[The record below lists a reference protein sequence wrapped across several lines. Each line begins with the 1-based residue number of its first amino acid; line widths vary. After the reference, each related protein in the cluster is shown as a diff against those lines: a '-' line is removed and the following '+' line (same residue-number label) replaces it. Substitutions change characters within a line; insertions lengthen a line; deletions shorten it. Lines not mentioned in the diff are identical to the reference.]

1 MDWSQ
6 DYVVHDDL
14 FTTEEIK
21 ENWQSS
27 RKADWIHGWS
37 SSDGHKEDESS
48 PPFWHVHL
56 GGSDTERTDCTVM
69 LPTWVQSVWS
79 KLNDHNKGMKL
90 LRVYLNGHTAGQ
102 PGGIHVDGWT
112 PDQYTF
118 IYYAN
123 PDMKPEDAGELIL
136 WTPNLNEEQRM
147 ISFDTPYAMQLHP
160 EILRTVWPRAGRVL
174 MFDARIPHVARG
186 LNSNSKKLR
195 VSLVF
200 KATKI

>member
-1 MDWSQ
+1 
-6 DYVVHDDL
+6 
-14 FTTEEIK
+14 
-21 ENWQSS
+21 
-27 RKADWIHGWS
+27 
-37 SSDGHKEDESS
+37 
-48 PPFWHVHL
+48 
-56 GGSDTERTDCTVM
+56 
-69 LPTWVQSVWS
+69 
-79 KLNDHNKGMKL
+79 